1 MIKTHKKYKKYSKRK
16 TNKKKRNLYDGSKKS
31 KVLVFTHLGLG
42 DMFLINGAV
51 NYLATKYDKVHLVCR
66 NDNKNVVEDMYSD
79 NSSIKLILVKGEA
92 DMAPWESKCQSYIKD
107 GFDIKSGGEFSMKA
121 SKKIYD
127 YPNSYYDD
135 MDIDRA
141 VRKTHFHIPKREIS
155 KQLFETFKG
164 RPYIVVHQEF
174 SNGKIP
180 IVEELIKRGEKR
192 LIINLNNNEID
203 KNKDPEGYIIAKS
216 YINRKSFSDYVDLFE
231 NADEIHLIDSSV
243 YCFALHLNLDKVKR
257 RLVYLRPGG
266 SVIPDSFKLFEE
278 VYDYKDQLQYDNY
291 HRRQLSMKGGSKTV
305 KIAFYSNHLGER
317 GTEVALYDY
326 AYFNKTLLNNESIII
341 YNKNNVN
348 NNMKVI
354 DKFKDKFNIFEISSD
369 LNVNEIDEILVKEKC
384 DIIYMIVLG
393 EKIDIPTKA
402 KVCIHSVFTCID
414 TPFGDVYALISP
426 WICDNNTRYRHVPHM
441 INLPNNNDNMRNKL
455 NIPNNAVVYGR
466 YGGFNEFNIEYVHK
480 IVYNVAKNNSK
491 IYFLFANTKEFCD
504 SLPNIIHLNTIT
516 DINEKVKFINTCD
529 AMLWARNEGETF
541 GLAIGEFSTKNKPI
555 ICTKVGALAHE
566 KILKDKGIWYDNNN
580 LESILITFN
589 KEENKKKDWNAYTDY
604 TPEKVMKI
612 FKEVF
617 IDSTN
622 TIKGGSN
629 TNNRKISFIT
639 YGNDAFKQS
648 KERIVN
654 EAKDTGCFNGK
665 IKAYGPDDLSKEF
678 VDKVATVIS
687 MPRGGGYWI
696 WKPYIIYD
704 MLNKLND
711 NDILVYADAGCTL
724 QKSAINRFN
733 EYINMISPETQYS
746 VLGMRLRAHNRD
758 GSLKDGSLK
767 SKSWTTH
774 KIFDYF
780 HLNLNSDIANK
791 EMILGGV
798 IICRKSPDS
807 LAIFKKWLN
816 VAEKQ
821 PDLFSDKYNEISKKQ
836 NNEFRE
842 NRHDQSIYSI
852 ILQIAP
858 YNKSVKIINEEI
870 EDVVNNDMFFIASKR
885 RQGGGSRRAIKRY
898 N

>member
-1 MIKTHKKYKKYSKRK
+1 MSFKYSSIIGMIKTYKKYKKYSKRK

-291 HRRQLSMKGGSKTV
+291 HRRQLSMKGGS
-305 KIAFYSNHLGER
+305 
-317 GTEVALYDY
+317 
-326 AYFNKTLLNNESIII
+326 
-341 YNKNNVN
+341 
-348 NNMKVI
+348 
-354 DKFKDKFNIFEISSD
+354 
-369 LNVNEIDEILVKEKC
+369 
-384 DIIYMIVLG
+384 
-393 EKIDIPTKA
+393 
-402 KVCIHSVFTCID
+402 
-414 TPFGDVYALISP
+414 
-426 WICDNNTRYRHVPHM
+426 
-441 INLPNNNDNMRNKL
+441 
-455 NIPNNAVVYGR
+455 
-466 YGGFNEFNIEYVHK
+466 
-480 IVYNVAKNNSK
+480 
-491 IYFLFANTKEFCD
+491 
-504 SLPNIIHLNTIT
+504 
-516 DINEKVKFINTCD
+516 
-529 AMLWARNEGETF
+529 
-541 GLAIGEFSTKNKPI
+541 
-555 ICTKVGALAHE
+555 
-566 KILKDKGIWYDNNN
+566 
-580 LESILITFN
+580 
-589 KEENKKKDWNAYTDY
+589 
-604 TPEKVMKI
+604 
-612 FKEVF
+612 
-617 IDSTN
+617 
-622 TIKGGSN
+622 N

-654 EAKDTGCFNGK
+654 EAKDMGCFNGK

-678 VDKVATVIS
+678 VDKVAAVIS

-704 MLNKLND
+704 MLNQLND
-711 NDILVYADAGCTL
+711 NDILVYADSGCSL

-733 EYINMISPETQYS
+733 EYINMISPETEYS

-758 GSLKDGSLK
+758 GSLKNISLK
-767 SKSWTTH
+767 QKIWTTN
-774 KIFDYF
+774 KIFEYF
-780 HLNLNSDIANK
+780 HINSDSDIANK
-791 EMILGGV
+791 EQIIAGV
-798 IICRKSPDS
+798 IVCRKSPDS

-870 EDVVNNDMFFIASKR
+870 EDVVNNDMFFIASRR